1 MAEYI
6 NEILNSYNLN
16 LEHTINIILSQPHS
30 CPCCGGMQSLG
41 TCEYCGNKNE
51 LLENSILKLNCPLK
65 TLLDI
70 FENLNITDIGINHL
84 FNNLLK
90 LDKYNIDIVKKLID
104 KFNYKGKILDTL
116 KKDKVTD
123 IEKEYLNCLVDLND
137 SKLNVSLFDVFTISA
152 VSGKKCVD
160 YDTFKKL
167 FTNHVEDVLG
177 ENIGKSHCIVEE
189 NLMAYGRE
197 VNGLAYGNDI
207 AINDK
212 NLKDLYDG
220 KSIQF
225 IETLFH
231 EMRHT
236 VQHKI
241 YRDGLTNDYVLNMI
255 KDEILSK
262 NEKYYMDNYDRVL
275 LELDAEYNGM
285 ESTINYFKH
294 YKIDLEVFRYYEE
307 KMKEIKEKMSDKTR
321 IVDGTLRNLDDIF
334 NEYIKDKVD
343 LLNEYKQ
350 LNYIYK
356 VDNGMVVEK
365 SFDEMISDYNNLIK
379 SSNNDENIR
388 LLYKELLS
396 KKIDC
401 DTNIKHI

>member
-1 MAEYI
+1 
-6 NEILNSYNLN
+6 
-16 LEHTINIILSQPHS
+16 
-30 CPCCGGMQSLG
+30 MQSLG

-51 LLENSILKLNCPLK
+51 LLEGSILKLSSSLK
-65 TLLDI
+65 NLFDM

-104 KFNYKGKILDTL
+104 KFNYKGKIFKTL
-116 KKDKVTD
+116 NMSEA

-275 LELDAEYNGM
+275 LE
-285 ESTINYFKH
+285 
-294 YKIDLEVFRYYEE
+294 
-307 KMKEIKEKMSDKTR
+307 
-321 IVDGTLRNLDDIF
+321 
-334 NEYIKDKVD
+334 
-343 LLNEYKQ
+343 
-350 LNYIYK
+350 
-356 VDNGMVVEK
+356 
-365 SFDEMISDYNNLIK
+365 
-379 SSNNDENIR
+379 
-388 LLYKELLS
+388 
-396 KKIDC
+396 
-401 DTNIKHI
+401 